1 MATTGPT
8 TANPFV
14 ASPMGDLSLMD
25 IDTAMMAVQ
34 THRAELIETQ
44 LKDQMSVIQS
54 RNQDIELLNA
64 ALSEIRRQRPN
75 ETDKDVYLNTNGGV
89 FAMPND
95 KLANGMEAFKNTND
109 TTTNINATGVLAC
122 YGIATD
128 STLKQGDI
136 DQLIQRVTAKID
148 TLNSSQ
154 QMDMLRLQS
163 LTNKRNEAYDVMSN
177 FLKKSQDGRSNIV
190 SNMR

>member
-1 MATTGPT
+1 MPTTGPT
-8 TANPFV
+8 TTNPFV
-14 ASPMGDLSLMD
+14 ANPIGDLSLMD

-34 THRAELIETQ
+34 TRRAELIETQ
-44 LKDQMSVIQS
+44 LKDQMTVIQS
-54 RNQDIELLNA
+54 RNQDIEMLNA
-64 ALSEIRRQRPN
+64 ALSEIRRRRPN
-75 ETDKDVYLNTNGGV
+75 ETDKAVYVNESGGV

-95 KLANGMEAFKNTND
+95 KLANGMEAFKDPNAS
-109 TTTNINATGVLAC
+109 TTNVNATGVLSC
-122 YGIATD
+122 YGIATG
-128 STLKQGDI
+128 SSLKQGEI